1 MLIAI
6 KAVSLMY
13 EVKQLLVLL
22 ALVVACRAAGDE
34 LVVMDFA
41 STNLTAFKQQSF
53 KGSTDYQRVQLDGET
68 VLQASTRNTAS
79 ALYHPVEIDLTHTP
93 YLNWRWRVEN
103 SYSIDNQQIKSGDD
117 YPARIY
123 VVFKL
128 GIFPWQTRALNYV
141 WSNTASQLPYWPN
154 PFSDK
159 AIMIPLRSPADEL
172 GQWRSERVNVAA
184 DYYRIFGERITTL
197 QGVALMS
204 DSDNSGGFAVAYYGN
219 ISFSN

>member
-1 MLIAI
+1 MGYTI
-6 KAVSLMY
+6 
-13 EVKQLLVLL
+13 KQLSVLL
-22 ALVVACRAAGDE
+22 AFMAAGSAVGE
-34 LVVMDFA
+34 AFLAMDFSRDA
-41 STNLTAFKQQSF
+41 LTAFKQQSF
-53 KGSTDYQRVQLDGET
+53 KGNTDYQRVQLDGET
-68 VLQASTRNTAS
+68 VLQAITRNTAS
-79 ALYHPVEIDLTHTP
+79 ALYHKVDIDLTATP

-103 SYSIDNQQIKSGDD
+103 TYPIENQQIKSGDD

-154 PFSDK
+154 PFTDK
-159 AIMIPLRSPADEL
+159 AIMIPLRTPADQL

-204 DSDNSGGFAVAYYGN
+204 DSDNTGASAVAYYGN